1 MTKINKALLLPLLA
15 AIALFV
21 KQVWGF
27 PIEDEYIDLAAE
39 VIMYIVM
46 IVGIFM
52 NPKKKKKEKTN
63 DNDFITPI
71 EPRI

>member
-1 MTKINKALLLPLLA
+1 MSNINKGVLVPLLA

-21 KQVWGF
+21 KKVWGF

-39 VIMYIVM
+39 VIMYIIM

-52 NPKKKKKEKTN
+52 NPKKKKKEKAN
-63 DNDFITPI
+63 DDDFTTPI